1 MIPLGPLVVLGDE
14 ATCAGFALAG
24 VDARAPAPA
33 EVPGVFAQALESAAM
48 VVITRRCA
56 AALAPGELRRAVACE
71 RPIVVVMPDLFEPDA
86 DPGIAARMRAALGI
100 GT

>member
-1 MIPLGPLVVLGDE
+1 MTPMGPLVVLGDE

-24 VDARAPAPA
+24 VDARAPASA
-33 EVPGVFAQALESAAM
+33 EVPAVFAQALESAAM

-56 AALAPGELRRAVACE
+56 AALAPGELRRAVAGE
-71 RPIVVVMPDLFEPDA
+71 RPIVVVMPDLSEPQA
-86 DPGIAARMRAALGI
+86 DSGIAARMRAALGI

>member
-1 MIPLGPLVVLGDE
+1 MIPLGPLIVLGDE

-56 AALAPGELRRAVACE
+56 AALAPRDLQRAVAGE
-71 RPIVVVMPDLFEPDA
+71 RPIVIVMPDLVEPDA

>member
-1 MIPLGPLVVLGDE
+1 MTPMGPLVVLGDE

-24 VDARAPAPA
+24 VDARAPASA
-33 EVPGVFAQALESAAM
+33 EVPAVLESAAM

-56 AALAPGELRRAVACE
+56 AALAPGELRRAVAGE
-71 RPIVVVMPDLFEPDA
+71 RPIVVVMPDLSEPQA
-86 DPGIAARMRAALGI
+86 DSGIAARMRAALGI